1 MQHSMPT
8 MQELVN
14 YQLEEPALSEKLAA
28 DMEETDRQIEAANVL
43 QEKLDKIDAL
53 VRRYATWDSI
63 LTDILNLDGRP
74 NNNGTT
80 MDDCFVM
87 KMDIM
92 GQIKELAIN

>member
-1 MQHSMPT
+1 MQHSTPT
-8 MQELVN
+8 MQELVD
-14 YQLEEPALSEKLAA
+14 YQTNKPATQNATQ
-28 DMEETDRQIEAANVL
+28 D
-43 QEKLDKIDAL
+43 KLDKIDAL

-63 LTDILNLDGRP
+63 LTDILNADGQRNP
-74 NNNGTT
+74 NGTT

>member
-28 DMEETDRQIEAANVL
+28 DMEETDRQIEAANL
-43 QEKLDKIDAL
+43 FQEKLDNIDNL

-63 LTDILNLDGRP
+63 FQDILDAEGEP
-74 NNNGTT
+74 NKNGITL
-80 MDDCFVM
+80 DDCFDM
-87 KMDIM
+87 KSDIM
-92 GQIKELAIN
+92 DKIKRLVTN

>member
-14 YQLEEPALSEKLAA
+14 YQLDEPALSEKLAA

-43 QEKLDKIDAL
+43 QEKLDNIDNL

-63 LTDILNLDGRP
+63 FQDILDDDGEP
-74 NNNGTT
+74 NKNGITL
-80 MDDCFVM
+80 DDCFDM
-87 KMDIM
+87 KSDIM
-92 GQIKELAIN
+92 NKIKELATK

>member
-28 DMEETDRQIEAANVL
+28 DMEETDRQIEAANAF
-43 QEKLDKIDAL
+43 QEKLDNIDNL

-63 LTDILNLDGRP
+63 MLDILNDDGQP
-74 NNNGTT
+74 NRNGTT
-80 MDDCFVM
+80 VEDCLDM
-87 KMDIM
+87 KSGIM
-92 GQIKELAIN
+92 TEIKSFLI

>member
-43 QEKLDKIDAL
+43 EEKLDKLDAL
-53 VRRYATWDSI
+53 VRRYATWDCI
-63 LTDILNLDGRP
+63 LTDILNADGKP
-74 NNNGTT
+74 NYNGTT
-80 MDDCFVM
+80 MDDCFTM

-92 GQIKELAIN
+92 GQIKYLATN

>member
-8 MQELVN
+8 MQELVD
-14 YQLEEPALSEKLAA
+14 YQLEEPSLSEKLAA

-43 QEKLDKIDAL
+43 QEKLDHIDNL

-63 LTDILNLDGRP
+63 MMDILNDDGQP

-80 MDDCFVM
+80 LFDCFDM
-87 KMDIM
+87 KSEIM
-92 GQIKELAIN
+92 QQIKELAIN

>member
-14 YQLEEPALSEKLAA
+14 YQLDEPALSEKLAA

-43 QEKLDKIDAL
+43 QEKLDNIDNL

-63 LTDILNLDGRP
+63 FQDILDDDGEP
-74 NNNGTT
+74 NKNGITL
-80 MDDCFVM
+80 DDCFDM
-87 KMDIM
+87 KSDIM
-92 GQIKELAIN
+92 NKIKELAIK